1 MIKVNIIF
9 LGEKLFCPICFSKLD
24 SSWWSESDDTRK
36 PVRKI
41 YSSHFCNI
49 YSNYMIFLIDDILHC
64 FNSTKTIY
72 FTGERIVYFDTIAVL
87 PTGGEMFWKYFYRK
101 LSTGLEDVIQG
112 TECVQNS
119 TNLAI
124 LISKLNYSIG
134 LTFFF
139 KKKIYIFL

>member
-1 MIKVNIIF
+1 
-9 LGEKLFCPICFSKLD
+9 
-24 SSWWSESDDTRK
+24 
-36 PVRKI
+36 
-41 YSSHFCNI
+41 
-49 YSNYMIFLIDDILHC
+49 MIFLIDDILPC

-72 FTGERIVYFDTIAVL
+72 FTGERIVYFDNIAVL

-124 LISKLNYSIG
+124 LMSKLNYSIE

-139 KKKIYIFL
+139 KKKIYFLVI

>member
-1 MIKVNIIF
+1 
-9 LGEKLFCPICFSKLD
+9 
-24 SSWWSESDDTRK
+24 
-36 PVRKI
+36 
-41 YSSHFCNI
+41 
-49 YSNYMIFLIDDILHC
+49 MIFLIDDILPC

-119 TNLAI
+119 ANHAI
-124 LISKLNYSIG
+124 LMSKLNYSIG

-139 KKKIYIFL
+139 KKKYIFL

>member
-1 MIKVNIIF
+1 MI
-9 LGEKLFCPICFSKLD
+9 
-24 SSWWSESDDTRK
+24 
-36 PVRKI
+36 
-41 YSSHFCNI
+41 
-49 YSNYMIFLIDDILHC
+49 DILPC
-64 FNSTKTIY
+64 FYSTKTIY
-72 FTGERIVYFDTIAVL
+72 FTGERIVYFDNIAVL

-134 LTFFF
+134 LAIFF
-139 KKKIYIFL
+139 KKKYIFSCNLISKLCLQDGYVQRYGAICSRRNILRNHLQLDTALYRNDIYQEYI

>member
-1 MIKVNIIF
+1 
-9 LGEKLFCPICFSKLD
+9 
-24 SSWWSESDDTRK
+24 
-36 PVRKI
+36 
-41 YSSHFCNI
+41 
-49 YSNYMIFLIDDILHC
+49 MIFLIDDILHC

-124 LISKLNYSIG
+124 LMSKLNYSIG
-134 LTFFF
+134 LAIFF
-139 KKKIYIFL
+139 KKKIYFLVI

>member
-1 MIKVNIIF
+1 
-9 LGEKLFCPICFSKLD
+9 
-24 SSWWSESDDTRK
+24 
-36 PVRKI
+36 
-41 YSSHFCNI
+41 
-49 YSNYMIFLIDDILHC
+49 MIFLIADILPC

-124 LISKLNYSIG
+124 LMSKLNYSIG
-134 LTFFF
+134 LTFSS
-139 KKKIYIFL
+139 KKYIFSCNLIRKLCLQDGYVQRYGAICSRRNILRNHLQLDTALNRNDIYQEYI